1 MKKAGGERRPAGLE
15 VCCELLASSFLR
27 LFNRDEAVVA
37 IEVDFFDIAHS
48 LDDGLCHRLEEYAKQ
63 LVVHKHADL
72 ELVRSWVPSAC
83 GHFFFS
89 FFEVFRFTAKLYQK
103 IN

>member
-27 LFNRDEAVVA
+27 LFNRDEAVMVVIVA
-37 IEVDFFDIAHS
+37 CEVNFLHVDHS
-48 LDDGLCHRLEEYAKQ
+48 LDDGLCHRLDEDAEK
-63 LVVHKHADL
+63 L
-72 ELVRSWVPSAC
+72 EVDEHLDFELCFSGVPSAH

-89 FFEVFRFTAKLYQK
+89 FFEVFSLR
-103 IN
+103 